1 MSNTALSHALMAS
14 QALPLPTAGTAV
26 PDWVHLLPLGAVQTV
41 DDRGPYLVEDADAI
55 IAASMSEGV
64 DLLIDLDH
72 ATDKLAPQGFP
83 APAHGWIKEMQS
95 REDGIW
101 GRVEWNKA
109 GRALLEDRAYRGI
122 SPVIYHD
129 AQNRVHAI
137 GRASLVNRPN
147 IRGIAALNAVID
159 PKKETRMSLN
169 QRLAK
174 MLGLKAEATDDEVVA
189 ALEAKLTAKKET
201 AAAQSA
207 LTEIGVA
214 LGVEGNDPA
223 AILNAAKTVSSDAS
237 TLVPA
242 LQSQVTELA
251 TELKDMKEASRKKQA
266 EDFVDGE
273 IANLRL
279 GLNSANRDEFVAM
292 HMENPERTEKLV
304 GGFAV
309 MSSSGRPQ
317 PARLATSLNAATSA
331 EVSEKAAAYRA
342 KMKAAGKDITFTQA
356 VLAVSEGKQ

>member
-1 MSNTALSHALMAS
+1 MPDTDLTHALMAS
-14 QALPLPTAGTAV
+14 QSLPIPSASTAV

-41 DDRGPYLVEDADAI
+41 DGRGPYLVENPDAI
-55 IAASMSEGV
+55 IAASMAEGI

-72 ATDKLAPQGFP
+72 ATDKLAPQGWP

-129 AQNRVHAI
+129 TEKRVHSI

-147 IRGIAALNAVID
+147 IRGIAALNAVTD
-159 PKKETRMSLN
+159 TKKDARMTLT

-174 MLGLKAEATDDEVVA
+174 MLGLKAEATDDEVWA
-189 ALEAKLTAKKET
+189 ALEAKMTAKPET

-207 LTEIGVA
+207 LADIGVA
-214 LGVEGNDPA
+214 LGVEGDDPD
-223 AILNAAKTVSSDAS
+223 AILNAAKTLSSEAS
-237 TLVPA
+237 TLVPS
-242 LQSQVTELA
+242 LQSQVTELS
-251 TELKDMKEASRKKQA
+251 TELKDMKEATRKKQA
-266 EDFVDGE
+266 EDFIDGE
-273 IANLRL
+273 IGNLRM
-279 GLNSANRDEFVAM
+279 GLNSANRDEFIAM
-292 HMENPERTEKLV
+292 HMENPERTEKIV

-309 MSSSGRPQ
+309 MTASGRPQ
-317 PARLATSLNAATSA
+317 AAKLTTSLNAATSD
-331 EVSEKAAAYRA
+331 EVSEKASAYRA
-342 KMKAAGKDITFTQA
+342 KMKAAGKDISFTQA